1 MKRTFFVVLVTLFA
15 LFLTINRIEAQTG
28 SGLDTLT
35 QVNGWRL
42 VEYAPG
48 VTLAKTWFVN
58 DPFHGK
64 FSQFFEVNRNSPN
77 VANDREYY
85 AIFKKNLK
93 TRIKRSNYLQYSFK
107 YSHSKPNLGV
117 ESPLLDIAFENNGTK
132 TNLKNIVNIDRDIW
146 TTYPISINDIGVD
159 SVDCI
164 YLRISGNFKITV
176 VQIDYL
182 VFADLPLNGITS
194 VIEDFEDSTIT
205 DVKDKFTI
213 PISYYLSQNYP
224 NPFNPS
230 TTITFHLSK
239 SSFVTLKVFDVLGR
253 EVATLVNEE
262 KSVGEHSVQFN
273 ASHLSSGM
281 YIYQINIGNGQF
293 VQTKKMILMK

>member
-1 MKRTFFVVLVTLFA
+1 MRTFLVVLVTLFA
-15 LFLTINRIEAQTG
+15 LFLAIDRVEAQTG

-48 VTLAKTWFVN
+48 VTFAKTWFVN

-64 FSQFFEVNRNSPN
+64 FSQFFEVDRNSPN
-77 VANDREYY
+77 VADVYKYY
-85 AIFKKNLK
+85 AVFKKILPK
-93 TRIKRSNYLQYSFK
+93 RIGITSPIPQIWIK
-107 YSHSKPNLGV
+107 YSHSTPKVNGYFEDVEFSIALGNK
-117 ESPLLDIAFENNGTK
+117 DRK
-132 TNLKNIVNIDRDIW
+132 TDF
-146 TTYPISINDIGVD
+146 SGIGVPGDEWAPRIISSISLD
-159 SVDCI
+159 SIDCVFI
-164 YLRISGNFKITV
+164 KISGGFRNTI
-176 VQIDYL
+176 VQADYFTFVQYL
-182 VFADLPLNGITS
+182 GGPALS

-205 DVKDKFTI
+205 DVKDEFAI
-213 PISYYLSQNYP
+213 PISYSLSQNYP

-230 TTITFHLSK
+230 TTITFQLSK

-262 KSVGEHSVQFN
+262 KSIGEHSIQFN

-281 YIYQINIGNGQF
+281 YVYQINIGHGQF
-293 VQTKKMILMK
+293 VQTKKMMLMK